1 MNTSLSRYRLLLLV
15 ALALGALQ
23 GRLAIAQGMDV
34 PFALV
39 VHDGK
44 LYSVVATHRTFTPV
58 VALLAH
64 DADASVSGR
73 LDLATPAGC
82 SVTSVRCENAWMYL
96 TLTVPDG
103 EDRSAAEVHG
113 IPLSLLTDVELVP
126 AARTVQLHA
135 VYPNPAMRSMPTQV
149 QVDAVRPLHVS
160 LELCTTLGRS
170 VQRTEL
176 WLREGRNSIALDTS
190 VLPSGLYLCILKTA
204 GESLAQTAVLVLR

>member
-1 MNTSLSRYRLLLLV
+1 MNTSLSRSRLLLLA
-15 ALALGALQ
+15 ALAIGVLH
-23 GRLAIAQGMDV
+23 GRPAIAQGMDV

-39 VHDGK
+39 VHDGA
-44 LYSVVATHRTFTPV
+44 LYSVVATHSTSTPV

-64 DADASVSGR
+64 AADASVSGR

-82 SVTSVRCENAWMYL
+82 YVSSARCDDGWMYL
-96 TLTVPDG
+96 TLTLPDG
-103 EDRSAAEVHG
+103 QHRSTAAAYG

-149 QVDAVRPLHVS
+149 QVDVARPLHAS

-176 WLREGRNSIALDTS
+176 WLHEGRNSIALDTS
-190 VLPSGLYLCILKTA
+190 LLPSGLYLCVLRTT
-204 GESLAQTAVLVLR
+204 GSLLAQTAVLVLR